1 MDAHALAHPHGPAA
15 GDVPQDAFGTASTG
29 KIAMWLFL
37 LADAFS
43 FSGLLLGYGILRAGR
58 DDWPVPSEHLGIN
71 LTAVLTFWL
80 ICSSVTMVMAV
91 SAAHEGDRA
100 GTLKWLGLTV
110 LGGVGFLGGQAY
122 EYTHLINHGITFN
135 QCLPEGATAYC
146 PPQFASTF
154 FMITGFHGL
163 HVLTGTIYNFVVLAN
178 TARGKFTGAE
188 NHNQVEIAGLF
199 WHFVDLVWILVFT
212 FVYLV

>member
-1 MDAHALAHPHGPAA
+1 MGSHGHAAQPT
-15 GDVPQDAFGTASTG
+15 DEYGTATDG

-58 DDWPVPSEHLGIN
+58 DDWPIPGDHLGIG
-71 LTAVLTFWL
+71 LTAALTFWL
-80 ICSSVTMVMAV
+80 ILSSVTMVMAV
-91 SAAHEGDRA
+91 SSAAEGDRA
-100 GTLKWLGLTV
+100 GTIKWMAFTV
-110 LGGVGFLGGQAY
+110 LGGIGFLGGQYY
-122 EYTHLINHGITFN
+122 EYSHLIRDGINFY
-135 QCLPEGATAYC
+135 QCLPTGATEFC

-163 HVLTGTIYNFVVLAN
+163 HVLSGTIYNSVILFN
-178 TARGKFTGAE
+178 TMRDKFTPEA
-188 NHNQVEIAGLF
+188 NANQVEIAGLF

-212 FVYLV
+212 FVYLI